1 MESSKLCPFCKETIT
16 TPYYCD
22 YYNEP
27 KCEISYCSQK
37 CLFVDYSHVKTHIL
51 SIGKIKGNYIKN
63 LSGIINKGN
72 KCYMISSLQC
82 LSICRLFAIYMI
94 SGEYKHDKISKD
106 NLLCDELAKLY
117 TLMYSE
123 KSNENIV
130 TLNISDFVKE
140 IERYTKQYS
149 NKGQED
155 SNLFITDFLTFLSF
169 ELNNRKIT
177 FFFIG
182 EMIKITKCE
191 CGSTR
196 SRPDE
201 FKSLFISPNIKEG
214 IICYSTE
221 KKMIFQYGIFDE
233 NEELTIEEINF
244 RMKKRFSKNISNLHY
259 YQKREGFLHKITDK
273 YLRVSQKDFLSSSKD
288 PIVIYEYELKKN
300 FIVVFVRIFDSG
312 IKPIYQFPACFL
324 MNKYY
329 RVQTI
334 FDELNSI
341 LHDLNIIEKLNL
353 LVILNKTEWI
363 DSKKNNFVFDYYTKT
378 FEELLHPIENYC
390 FIGLTISDKEVQK
403 IKKLLFSINIPLENL
418 LQSYFS
424 PKKIKIYE
432 NSILTDKKCPKCNNL
447 FMTKSII
454 KRLPYYL
461 IITILVNKE
470 TRNDE
475 FCLSMIQD
483 KINVENYVD
492 DTLIH
497 QKDFSYTLIAIN
509 VHIGSNNSG
518 HYKAQILNRNR
529 WYLYSDGKCQE
540 ISEDER
546 KQGVTYIYQ
555 RNPTPS
561 KIIK

>member
-1 MESSKLCPFCKETIT
+1 MESRCQFCKKTIT

-22 YYNEP
+22 YYKEP
-27 KCEISYCSQK
+27 KCETSYCSQK
-37 CLFVDYSHVKTHIL
+37 CLFVDYSHIKTHIL
-51 SIGKIKGNYIKN
+51 SIGKIKGKYTKN
-63 LSGIINKGN
+63 LSGIINNGN
-72 KCYMISSLQC
+72 KCYMISGLQC

-94 SGEYKHDKISKD
+94 SGEYIRDKSKKD
-106 NLLCDELAKLY
+106 NLLCDELAKLFN
-117 TLMYSE
+117 LMYSE
-123 KSNENIV
+123 KSNEKSV
-130 TLNISDFVKE
+130 TLNISDL
-140 IERYTKQYS
+140 INAIGQYTKQYS

-155 SNLFITDFLTFLSF
+155 SNLFITDFLTFLSS

-182 EMIKITKCE
+182 EMIKITNCKCK
-191 CGSTR
+191 ST
-196 SRPDE
+196 SSNPDE

-221 KKMIFQYGIFDE
+221 KKKIFQYAIFDE
-233 NEELTIEEINF
+233 NEDLSIEEINC
-244 RMKKRFSKNISNLHY
+244 RMKERFSKNVSNLHY
-259 YQKREGFLHKITDK
+259 YQKREGFLHKLTDK
-273 YLRVSQKDFLSSSKD
+273 SVKYSQKNFLSSSTE
-288 PIVIYEYELKKN
+288 PIVIYEYELKPN

-341 LHDLNIIEKLNL
+341 IHDLNVIEKFNL

-363 DSKKNNFVFDYYTKT
+363 DFKKNKNLEFNYYEKT
-378 FEELLHPIENYC
+378 FEELLHPKENYC
-390 FIGLTISDKEVQK
+390 FIGLYISEKEIQK
-403 IKKLLFSINIPLENL
+403 IKKLLFSIPLENL
-418 LQSYFS
+418 LQNYFS
-424 PKKIKIYE
+424 PKITKICE
-432 NSILTDKKCPKCNNL
+432 NGILTGKKCPRCNTL
-447 FMTKSII
+447 FMSKSKIL
-454 KRLPYYL
+454 RLPYYL

-470 TRNDE
+470 NRNDDD
-475 FCLSMIQD
+475 CSIMIQD

-492 DTLIH
+492 EKLIH
-497 QKDFSYTLIAIN
+497 QNDFSYTLIAIN
-509 VHIGSNNSG
+509 VHLGSNNSG
-518 HYKAQILNRNR
+518 HYKAQIFNKNK
-529 WYLYSDGKCQE
+529 WYLYDDGNCQE